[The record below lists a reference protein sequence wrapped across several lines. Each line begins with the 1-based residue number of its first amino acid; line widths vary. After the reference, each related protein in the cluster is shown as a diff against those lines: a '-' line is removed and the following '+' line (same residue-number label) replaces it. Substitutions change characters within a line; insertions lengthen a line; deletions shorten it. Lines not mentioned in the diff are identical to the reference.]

1 MEASKDRRMK
11 EQKGYDSSCSII
23 TDQYVDKQTEGGGG
37 SMRWKTIIQI
47 IFRLLRCLFPS

>member
-47 IFRLLRCLFPS
+47 IFRLLCCLFPS